1 MRTALQIVFHQMQPS
16 AALEAKVRQRV
27 DALERLGADILR
39 CRVGIEP
46 QHRRHHNG
54 NLFRVRVNLNVPGKE
69 IVVSHAPEADHAHE
83 DAYVAIRDAF
93 DAVRRQLADYLRV
106 RRGEVKQHFAATAA
120 E

>member
-16 AALEAKVRQRV
+16 AALEAKVRRRV
-27 DALERLGADILR
+27 DALERLGADIMR

-54 NLFRVRVNLNVPGKE
+54 NLFRVRVTLNVPGKE
-69 IVVSHAPEADHAHE
+69 IVVSHAPAQDHAHE

-93 DAVRRQLADYLRV
+93 DAVRRQLADHLRL
-106 RRGEVKQHFAATAA
+106 RRGEVKHHLAAVAA